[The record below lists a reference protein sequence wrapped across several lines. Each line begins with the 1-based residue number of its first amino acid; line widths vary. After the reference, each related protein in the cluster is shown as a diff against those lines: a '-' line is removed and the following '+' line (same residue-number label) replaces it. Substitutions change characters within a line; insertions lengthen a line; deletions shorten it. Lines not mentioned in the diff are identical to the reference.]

1 MKNVNW
7 KELIVTH
14 VEKVVLGMA
23 GLIVLIGLA
32 TTSWG
37 TYEKRPSQFEEK
49 LTTGKNNF
57 ESGVWPTDSEKEFQ
71 ADDPGLQVV
80 RLFDGA
86 RTYPYST
93 RWVLPLNKRK
103 EKIKEPFWQRFEM
116 VVADP
121 GKMLMELLPWA
132 GATTIATSESGEIKV
147 KVPGGIPGSQVEP
160 PRVEGPRV
168 EGPRQTGAVG
178 STSASSD
185 GSADPQ
191 ESGYGAAPGNGEG
204 YDEDLLSSTTGA
216 GMSSTVKKEKRGEG
230 RGTRFVAIRAV
241 FPLKKQVEQ
250 LKTALNL
257 DSSVEAAQQLVF
269 WDFELERQTAVAGAN
284 PWSGPW
290 EKVDIAYALDLLART
305 DFDVDV
311 VGERFRDA
319 VFTMPLPYRV
329 SGNWGSPQNSRLV
342 SHPRIKQVL
351 TTEQQLEQERRNT
364 ALIEAAKTQKE
375 AVKTPGGFGPIQ
387 HDTKGL
393 ARQATQNSAMRDSYM
408 EQMKEYGSSGEPG
421 ADSVANVNPYGGSGY
436 QSQGAFG
443 LAKVTE
449 ISEVLLFRFLDFS
462 VVPGNA
468 YRYKIKLKI
477 ENPNF
482 GREASELENIASREG
497 EYRNTE
503 WSEPSTPA
511 IVKDETDFYIAKLD
525 ARREVAEIEVHEWRT
540 DTGSYVNGTFKG
552 LLAGDQIAT
561 WREEDTRRGGYKK
574 GTGIE
579 TPVLRPYEE
588 TYDDEVIDFVTP
600 NTLIDLGKTV
610 LLDPADHPELELAP
624 KRVNLSLDEIV
635 MINRFG
641 ELVQVDSVAQDAA
654 YKSAAMLI
662 AEQERLWAVYRN
674 KSAAQPQ
681 MSGLDSLMG
690 GSAYGE
696 GPAYPGGSGEE
707 AGAAKKGGRR
717 KSSLKRSPQSIMQ
730 QMNGDEGF

>member
-14 VEKVVLGMA
+14 VEKGVLGMA

-37 TYEKRPSQFEEK
+37 TYDKRPSQFEENV
-49 LTTGKNNF
+49 KNGRSNF
-57 ESGVWPTDSEKEFQ
+57 ESGVWPTDREKEFQ

-103 EKIKEPFWQRFEM
+103 EKIKEPSWQRFEL
-116 VVADP
+116 VVADA
-121 GKMLMELLPWA
+121 GKMLMELLPRE
-132 GATTIATSESGEIKV
+132 GTTTVATSDSGELKV
-147 KVPGGIPGSQVEP
+147 KVPGGVPGSEVQP
-160 PRVEGPRV
+160 PRLDGPRV
-168 EGPRQTGAVG
+168 EGPRQSGAG
-178 STSASSD
+178 RSTPGSSD
-185 GSADPQ
+185 TATTPQ
-191 ESGYGAAPGNGEG
+191 GVGNDGAPEARAGYGA
-204 YDEDLLSSTTGA
+204 DDLMLAMQGSGTSSA
-216 GMSSTVKKEKRGEG
+216 VKKEKRGEG
-230 RGTRFVAIRAV
+230 RGTRFVSIRAI

-257 DSSVEAAQQLVF
+257 DSPVEAAQQLVF

-290 EKVDIAYALDLLART
+290 EKVDIAYALDLLGRT

-311 VGERFRDA
+311 VDERFRDS
-319 VFTMPLPYRV
+319 VFTMPLPYRI
-329 SGNWGSPQNSRLV
+329 SGNWGSPENSWLV
-342 SHPRIKQVL
+342 SHPSIKQVL

-364 ALIEAAKTQKE
+364 ALIEAAETQKA
-375 AVKTPGGFGPIQ
+375 AVKTKGGFGPIQ

-393 ARQATQNSAMRDSYM
+393 ARQATQNSAMRDSFM
-408 EQMKEYGSSGEPG
+408 ERMKEMEGADAPG
-421 ADSVANVNPYGGSGY
+421 ADGAAPPNPYGNSGY
-436 QSQGAFG
+436 QTQGAFG

-449 ISEVLLFRFLDFS
+449 ISELLLFRFIDFS

-503 WSEPSTPA
+503 WSDPSTPA
-511 IVKDETDFYIAKLD
+511 VVEDETDFYIAKLD
-525 ARREVAEIEVHEWRT
+525 DRRGVAEVEVHEWMT
-540 DTGSYVNGTFKG
+540 NTGSYVNGTFSG
-552 LLAGDQIAT
+552 LLAGDQIAS

-610 LLDPADHPELELAP
+610 LLDPADHPDLNLDT
-624 KRVNLSLDEIV
+624 KRVSLALDEIV

-641 ELVQVDSVAQDAA
+641 ELVQIDSVAQDAA
-654 YKSAAMLI
+654 YKSAAALMKR
-662 AEQERLWAVYRN
+662 QEEVWAIYRK
-674 KSAAQPQ
+674 KSTAPPQ
-681 MSGLDSLMG
+681 QSGIEGLLSAG
-690 GSAYGE
+690 GGYG
-696 GPAYPGGSGEE
+696 GAPTYPGGDDGESG
-707 AGAAKKGGRR
+707 ATPKGRK
-717 KSSLKRSPQSIMQ
+717 KSSLKRAPQNP
-730 QMNGDEGF
+730 MNAGGGF

>member
-14 VEKVVLGMA
+14 VEKGALGLA

-32 TTSWG
+32 TTNWG
-37 TYEKRPSQFEEK
+37 TYDKRPKEFEDK
-49 LTTGKNNF
+49 LTAGKTNF
-57 ESGVWPTDSEKEFQ
+57 ESGVWPVDREEEFQ
-71 ADDPGLQVV
+71 ADDPGLQVG

-86 RTYPYST
+86 RTYEYYT

-103 EKIKEPFWQRFEM
+103 EKIKEPPILRFEM

-121 GKMLMELLPWA
+121 GKMVMELLPLPGSSTLA
-132 GATTIATSESGEIKV
+132 STGSGEIKI
-147 KVPGGIPGSQVEP
+147 KVPGGVPGSQVDP
-160 PRVEGPRV
+160 PRVEGPRI
-168 EGPRQTGAVG
+168 EGPRKTAASVG
-178 STSASSD
+178 STSGALGELEGEGGVKAGNPNAYGPGALLSASS
-185 GSADPQ
+185 
-191 ESGYGAAPGNGEG
+191 
-204 YDEDLLSSTTGA
+204 
-216 GMSSTVKKEKRGEG
+216 GMSSPAKKEKRGEG
-230 RGTRFVAIRAV
+230 HGIRFVAIRAV

-257 DSSVEAAQQLVF
+257 DSPVEAAQQLVF

-290 EKVDIAYALDLLART
+290 EKVDIEYALELLGRT

-311 VGERFRDA
+311 VDERFRDA

-329 SGNWGSPQNSRLV
+329 SGNWGLPRNARLV
-342 SHPRIKQVL
+342 SHPSIKQVL
-351 TTEQQLEQERRNT
+351 TEEQQLKQEQQRA
-364 ALIEAAKTQKE
+364 ALITAEAQTEKAAESQK
-375 AVKTPGGFGPIQ
+375 GGFEKIQ
-387 HDTKGL
+387 HDTKSY
-393 ARQATQNSAMRDSYM
+393 ARKATQNSAMRENFMSM
-408 EQMKEYGSSGEPG
+408 MTEGGGESAQDPNGAPG
-421 ADSVANVNPYGGSGY
+421 ANPYGNSAY
-436 QSQGAFG
+436 QNQGAFG
-443 LAKVTE
+443 LARVTE

-503 WSEPSTPA
+503 WSDPSTPA
-511 IVKDETDFYIAKLD
+511 VVQDETDFYIAKLD
-525 ARREVAEIEVHEWRT
+525 ERRGGVADVEVHEWMT

-552 LLAGDQIAT
+552 LLAGDQIAS

-574 GTGIE
+574 GTGIG

-588 TYDDEVIDFVTP
+588 TYEDEVIDFVTP

-610 LLDPADHPELELAP
+610 LLDPKDYPELELDP
-624 KRVNLSLDEIV
+624 NSKRVNLALDEIV

-641 ELVQVDSVAQDAA
+641 ELVQVDSASQATA
-654 YKSAAMLI
+654 YGSALRLI
-662 AEQERLWAVYRN
+662 KKQEEVWAVYR
-674 KSAAQPQ
+674 KKTDQPQ
-681 MSGLDSLMG
+681 QTGIGTLLAG
-690 GSAYGE
+690 GNFPPGGE
-696 GPAYPGGSGEE
+696 GEEGEGE
-707 AGAAKKGGRR
+707 DGEGMQAGRR
-717 KSSLKRSPQSIMQ
+717 KKSSLKKSR
-730 QMNGDEGF
+730 

>member
-7 KELIVTH
+7 KELIITH
-14 VEKVVLGMA
+14 VEKGALGLA

-37 TYEKRPSQFEEK
+37 TYDKRPDQFEDK
-49 LTTGKNNF
+49 LKTGKNNF
-57 ESGVWPTDSEKEFQ
+57 ESGVWPTDREKEFQ

-80 RLFDGA
+80 RLFDGS
-86 RTYPYST
+86 RTYAYST

-103 EKIKEPFWQRFEM
+103 EKIKEPTWQRFEM

-121 GKMLMELLPWA
+121 GKMLMEMLPLA
-132 GATTIATSESGEIKV
+132 GASSLATTESGEIKV
-147 KVPGGIPGSQVEP
+147 KVPGSLVER

-168 EGPRQTGAVG
+168 EGPRKSGTTGPLA
-178 STSASSD
+178 STSTTPD
-185 GSADPQ
+185 
-191 ESGYGAAPGNGEG
+191 ESGAGYGAAPTDNPSAGGS
-204 YDEDLLSSTTGA
+204 EDPLMASSTMMNSPA
-216 GMSSTVKKEKRGEG
+216 KKEKRGEG
-230 RGTRFVAIRAV
+230 RGTRFVAVRAV
-241 FPLKKQVEQ
+241 FPMKKQVEQ

-257 DSSVEAAQQLVF
+257 ESSVEAAQQLVF

-290 EKVDIAYALDLLART
+290 EKVDIAYALDLLGRT
-305 DFDVDV
+305 DFDQDIVD
-311 VGERFRDA
+311 ERFRDA

-329 SGNWGSPQNSRLV
+329 SGNWASPRNAGLA
-342 SHPRIKQVL
+342 SHPSIKQVL
-351 TTEQQLEQERRNT
+351 TLEQQLKQEQQLA
-364 ALIEAAKTQKE
+364 ALVAADEQTENAKE
-375 AVKTPGGFGPIQ
+375 KTPGGFGRIQ
-387 HDTKGL
+387 HDTKSL
-393 ARQATQNSAMRDSYM
+393 ARKASQNPAMRDSYTNM
-408 EQMKEYGSSGEPG
+408 MKESGGENAPG
-421 ADSVANVNPYGGSGY
+421 ASGVANVNPYGGSGY

-497 EYRNTE
+497 EFRNTE

-511 IVKDETDFYIAKLD
+511 VVQDETDFYIAKLD
-525 ARREVAEIEVHEWRT
+525 GRRSVAEIEVHEWMT

-552 LLAGDQIAT
+552 LLAGDQIAS

-600 NTLIDLGKTV
+600 NTLIDLEKTV
-610 LLDPADHPELELAP
+610 LLDPADYPELELTS
-624 KRVNLSLDEIV
+624 KRINVSLDEVV
-635 MINRFG
+635 MVNRFG
-641 ELVQVDSVAQDAA
+641 ELVQVDSVSQAGA
-654 YKSAAMLI
+654 YKSAADLMK
-662 AEQERLWAVYRN
+662 EQETAWGAYRN
-674 KSAAQPQ
+674 KSAQPQ
-681 MSGLDSLMG
+681 QTGIDSLLDSG
-690 GSAYGE
+690 GYGAA
-696 GPAYPGGSGEE
+696 PSYPGGGGGEGGGE
-707 AGAAKKGGRR
+707 GGEGQGARR
-717 KSSLKRSPQSIMQ
+717 PSSLKRSSRR
-730 QMNGDEGF
+730 